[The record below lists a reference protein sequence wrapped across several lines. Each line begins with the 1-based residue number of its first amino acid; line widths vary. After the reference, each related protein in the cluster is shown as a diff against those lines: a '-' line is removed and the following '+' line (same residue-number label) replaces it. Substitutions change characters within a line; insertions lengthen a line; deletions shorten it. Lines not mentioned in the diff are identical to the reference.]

1 MKGEARKQE
10 TLPFYFQPS
19 FHILALSDFFLRDRT
34 KQAGGSE
41 KKY

>member
-1 MKGEARKQE
+1 MMTGENRNK
-10 TLPFYFQPS
+10 TCGSILYLHP
-19 FHILALSDFFLRDRT
+19 ILALSDFFLRDRT